1 MTAKAINL
9 NHSTGTISTD
19 TDQTITIDNKLIIG
33 DGTSPSLYDADH
45 KLEDGLL
52 SVKKTE
58 DNLPQL
64 CKANKNGQWEV
75 IAEPYDDS
83 IELIY
88 TIIMSG

>member
-9 NHSTGTISTD
+9 NHTTGTISSD

-33 DGTSPSLYDADH
+33 DGTSPAIYDEQH

-52 SVKKTE
+52 AVKKSA
-58 DNLPQL
+58 DNIPQL
-64 CKANKNGQWEV
+64 CKANKNGEWEV

-83 IELIY
+83 VELIY